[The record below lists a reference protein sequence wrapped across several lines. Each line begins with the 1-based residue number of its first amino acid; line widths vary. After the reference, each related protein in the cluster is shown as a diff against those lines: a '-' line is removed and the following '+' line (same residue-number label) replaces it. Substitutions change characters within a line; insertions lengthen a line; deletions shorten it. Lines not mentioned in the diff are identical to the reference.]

1 MANYNLEMYLEE
13 LEKQVQSVKAG
24 AEAVFISLNTVRDN
38 AESVI
43 RATNAFS
50 EMVEITR
57 RAMRLKREVRTA
69 DNPGN
74 VLEEDWGD
82 HSPPPPPTHTPQAT
96 EDWDRE
102 LNEELK
108 PYSYQT
114 VRFYSYPT
122 PQKIGS
128 TINYETLSPAVSF
141 YRTTTS
147 YQSWAVCCPA
157 CGGRQSRC
165 PCS

>member
-24 AEAVFISLNTVRDN
+24 SEAVLISLNTVRDN

-43 RATNAFS
+43 RAINAFS
-50 EMVEITR
+50 EMIEITR
-57 RAMRLKREVRTA
+57 RPMRLKREVRTA
-69 DNPGN
+69 NNPAN
-74 VLEEDWGD
+74 DMEEDWGD
-82 HSPPPPPTHTPQAT
+82 YSPPTPQAT

-102 LNEELK
+102 LNEKLK

-122 PQKIGS
+122 PQKECS
-128 TINYETLSPAVSF
+128 TINYEPPSQAVPSC
-141 YRTTTS
+141 RTTSS
-147 YQSWAVCCPA
+147 YQSWAVHCPA
-157 CGGRQSRC
+157 CGG
-165 PCS
+165 

>member
-1 MANYNLEMYLEE
+1 MYLEE

-24 AEAVFISLNTVRDN
+24 AEAVLISLNTVRDN

-43 RATNAFS
+43 RATNTLS

-69 DNPGN
+69 DNPAN
-74 VLEEDWGD
+74 DMEEDWGD
-82 HSPPPPPTHTPQAT
+82 RSPPTPQAT

-122 PQKIGS
+122 PQKEGS
-128 TINYETLSPAVSF
+128 TINYKPPSPAVPSN
-141 YRTTTS
+141 RTTTS
-147 YQSWAVCCPA
+147 YQSWAVRCPA
-157 CGGRQSRC
+157 CGGRSTRC

>member
-1 MANYNLEMYLEE
+1 MANFNLEMYLEE
-13 LEKQVQSVKAG
+13 LENQVQSVKAG
-24 AEAVFISLNTVRDN
+24 AEAVLISLNTVRDN

-50 EMVEITR
+50 EMVEIPR

-69 DNPGN
+69 ENPAN
-74 VLEEDWGD
+74 DMEEDWGD
-82 HSPPPPPTHTPQAT
+82 HSPPTPQAT

-108 PYSYQT
+108 PYSYKT

-122 PQKIGS
+122 PQKECS
-128 TINYETLSPAVSF
+128 TVNYEPPSPAVPS

-147 YQSWAVCCPA
+147 YQSWAVRCPA
-157 CGGRQSRC
+157 CGGRPSRC

>member
-1 MANYNLEMYLEE
+1 MANFNLEMYLEE

-24 AEAVFISLNTVRDN
+24 AEAVLISLKTVRDN

-57 RAMRLKREVRTA
+57 RAMRLKGEVRTA
-69 DNPGN
+69 DSPGN
-74 VLEEDWGD
+74 DMEEDWGD
-82 HSPPPPPTHTPQAT
+82 HSPPTPQVT
-96 EDWDRE
+96 EDRDRE

-114 VRFYSYPT
+114 VRFYCYPT
-122 PQKIGS
+122 LQKEGS
-128 TINYETLSPAVSF
+128 TINYESPSPAVPS

-147 YQSWAVCCPA
+147 YQSLAVCWPA
-157 CGGRQSRC
+157 CGGQPNRC